1 MCFYVAMMSASCD
14 VLSHSLT
21 IGNDGSGLV
30 LVEDDGVLDE
40 SSVVE
45 VFSFSGLHSVNFL
58 DC

>member
-1 MCFYVAMMSASCD
+1 MKSRALRDNMSG
-14 VLSHSLT
+14 SLT
-21 IGNDGSGLV
+21 IGDDGSGLV

-45 VFSFSGLHSVNFL
+45 IFGFSGLHSVNFL

>member
-1 MCFYVAMMSASCD
+1 MESDAPSLNVAR
-14 VLSHSLT
+14 SLT

-30 LVEDDGVLDE
+30 LIEDDGVLDE

-45 VFSFSGLHSVNFL
+45 IFGFSGLHSVNFL

>member
-1 MCFYVAMMSASCD
+1 MSY
-14 VLSHSLT
+14 SLT
-21 IGNDGSGLV
+21 IGDDGSSLV

-45 VFSFSGLHSVNFL
+45 IFSFSGLHSVNFL